1 MLGVDVRC
9 VWQVHRL
16 VIVDE
21 EQRCAGIVSLS
32 DILSYIVLRPAGEL
46 PGGAAHSPVVAAA
59 AGTSPQDDVIVGGRG
74 NGSTVLTSVD
84 ECPDLTRCACC
95 LTPHPPHITVVTCSS
110 HTGLNMSDSVCEN
123 VSCYV

>member
-1 MLGVDVRC
+1 MC
-9 VWQVHRL
+9 AWQVHRL

-32 DILSYIVLRPAGEL
+32 DILSYIVLRPAGDL
-46 PGGAAHSPVVAAA
+46 PGGAPHSPVVAA

-84 ECPDLTRCACC
+84 ECPDLTRCARC
-95 LTPHPPHITVVTCSS
+95 LTRPSPITAVTCSS
-110 HTGLNMSDSVCEN
+110 HTGLDVSDSV
-123 VSCYV
+123 